1 MKNLFIL
8 IGLLMTLSVSSQTTL
23 TQKEKQILLNVL
35 TKEKVIDISKAISHE
50 KELDSVVKVR
60 DKQIK
65 DLQEKIEQLKDEH
78 NKALKEIA
86 IASYQAQ
93 QTNQSIDSIQ
103 KPKKRFWQNIHLD
116 IGTKYYFDPFRKGI
130 YYETVLYYN
139 VKRFTLSAGI
149 NSNTRYTFGISYRLF

>member
-1 MKNLFIL
+1 MRNLFIL
-8 IGLLMTLSVSSQTTL
+8 IGLLMMQSALSQTTL
-23 TQKEKQILLNVL
+23 TPKEKQILLSIL

-60 DKQIK
+60 DEQIK
-65 DLQEKIEQLKDEH
+65 ELKAKIEKLKNEH
-78 NKALKEIA
+78 NKTLKEIA

-103 KPKKRFWQNIHLD
+103 KPRKHFFDNLHID
-116 IGTKYYFDPFRKGI
+116 IGTKYDIYTLHKEI

-139 VKRFTLSAGI
+139 IKRFTLSAGI
-149 NSNTRYTFGISYRLF
+149 NSKTIYTFGVSYRLF